1 LGHVQPQALYN
12 LFFAHCIRAITVA
25 EAQAMKAFRF
35 DRHGGPE
42 VLRFEDVPLPEPG
55 PGEVRVRHT
64 AVALNFRDILV
75 RRGQHMVKS
84 FPSGLGTESAGVV
97 EAVGEGVIDLAAGDF
112 VATVC
117 RPDCA
122 YAEARIAPAAR
133 VVKLP
138 AGIDDRVAAAMMVR
152 GMTARYLL
160 HATYKVKPGDTIVIH
175 AAAGGVGM
183 IVSQWAKHLGATVIG
198 TVGSD
203 DKAEIARRYGC
214 DHVLRYRNF
223 AAQVREI
230 TGGKGVPVVYDSVGN
245 TTFENSL
252 KCLAPRG
259 ILASFGESSGDPP
272 PVTARQLGNMGSLF
286 VTHPSLIDYTATR
299 EDLLETTNDLFA
311 MVGSGKIK
319 IEISQ
324 SYPLREAAQ
333 AHRDVEARRT
343 TGSVV
348 LIP

>member
-1 LGHVQPQALYN
+1 
-12 LFFAHCIRAITVA
+12 
-25 EAQAMKAFRF
+25 MKAFRF

-42 VLRFEDVPLPEPG
+42 VLRYEDVPLPEPG

-75 RRGQHMVKS
+75 RRGQHAVKS

-97 EAVGEGVIDLAAGDF
+97 EAVGEGVTDLAAGDL

-138 AGIDDRVAAAMMVR
+138 DGIDERTAASMMVR

-160 HATYKVKPGDTIVIH
+160 RATYAVKPGDTIVIH

-183 IVSQWAKHLGATVIG
+183 IVSQWAKYLGATVIG

-203 DKAEIARRYGC
+203 DKAGLARAHGC
-214 DHVLRYRNF
+214 DHVLRYNDF
-223 AAQVREI
+223 AEHVREI
-230 TGGKGVPVVYDSVGN
+230 TKGKGVPVVYDSIGK

-272 PVTARQLGNMGSLF
+272 LVSTRKLGNMGSLF

-299 EDLLETTNDLFA
+299 ADLLETVNDLFS
-311 MVGSGKIK
+311 MVASGKVRID
-319 IEISQ
+319 ITQ
-324 SYPLREAAQ
+324 SYPLRDAAQ
-333 AHRDVEARRT
+333 AHRDVEARKT

>member
-1 LGHVQPQALYN
+1 
-12 LFFAHCIRAITVA
+12 
-25 EAQAMKAFRF
+25 MKAFRF

-55 PGEVRVRHT
+55 PGEVRIRHT

-75 RRGQHMVKS
+75 RRGQHVVKS

-97 EAVGEGVIDLAAGDF
+97 EAVGEGVTDLAAGDF

-138 AGIDDRVAAAMMVR
+138 AGIDDRIAAAMMVR

-203 DKAEIARRYGC
+203 DKAEIARKLRLRSRAALRRFRSAGAR
-214 DHVLRYRNF
+214 DHRRQGR
-223 AAQVREI
+223 A
-230 TGGKGVPVVYDSVGN
+230 GG
-245 TTFENSL
+245 L
-252 KCLAPRG
+252 
-259 ILASFGESSGDPP
+259 
-272 PVTARQLGNMGSLF
+272 
-286 VTHPSLIDYTATR
+286 
-299 EDLLETTNDLFA
+299 
-311 MVGSGKIK
+311 
-319 IEISQ
+319 
-324 SYPLREAAQ
+324 
-333 AHRDVEARRT
+333 
-343 TGSVV
+343 
-348 LIP
+348 

>member
-1 LGHVQPQALYN
+1 
-12 LFFAHCIRAITVA
+12 
-25 EAQAMKAFRF
+25 MKAFRF
-35 DRHGGPE
+35 DQPGGPE
-42 VLRFEDVPLPEPG
+42 VLRFEDVPSPEPG
-55 PGEVRVRHT
+55 PGELRVRHT

-75 RRGQHMVKS
+75 RRGQHAVKA

-97 EAVGEGVIDLAAGDF
+97 EALGPGVSGFAIGDR

-138 AGIDDRVAAAMMVR
+138 DAIPERTAASMMVR
-152 GMTARYLL
+152 GMTARYLIK
-160 HATYKVKPGDTIVIH
+160 ATYPVKRGDTIVIH
-175 AAAGGVGM
+175 AAAGGVGL
-183 IVSQWAKHLGATVIG
+183 IVVQWAKHLGATVIG

-203 DKAEIARRYGC
+203 DKADVARAHGC
-214 DHVLRYRNF
+214 DHVLRYDDF
-223 AAQVREI
+223 AAQVRDI
-230 TGGKGVPVVYDSVGN
+230 TGGKGVPVVYDSVGKL
-245 TTFENSL
+245 TFENSL

-272 PVTARQLGNMGSLF
+272 PVEARTLGNMGSLF
-286 VTHPSLIDYTATR
+286 VTHPSLIDYTASR
-299 EDLLETTNDLFA
+299 AELQETANDLFA

-319 IEISQ
+319 IEINQ
-324 SYPLREAAQ
+324 EYPLRDAAQ
-333 AHRDVEARRT
+333 AHRDVEARKT

>member
-1 LGHVQPQALYN
+1 
-12 LFFAHCIRAITVA
+12 
-25 EAQAMKAFRF
+25 MKACRF

-42 VLRFEDVPLPEPG
+42 VLRFEDAPLPEPG
-55 PGEVRVRHT
+55 PGEVRIRHS

-75 RRGQHMVKS
+75 RRGQHTVAS
-84 FPSGLGTESAGVV
+84 FPSGLGTESAGAIEAIGDGVTDF
-97 EAVGEGVIDLAAGDF
+97 AVGDL

-138 AGIDDRVAAAMMVR
+138 DGIDPRIAASMMVR

-160 HATYKVKPGDTIVIH
+160 RATYAVKPGDTIVIH
-175 AAAGGVGM
+175 AAAGGVGQ

-203 DKAEIARRYGC
+203 DKAAVARAHGC
-214 DHVLRYRNF
+214 HHVLRYHDF
-223 AAQVREI
+223 APKVRDI
-230 TGGKGVPVVYDSVGN
+230 TGGKGVPAVYDSVGRD
-245 TTFENSL
+245 TFESSL

-272 PVTARQLGNMGSLF
+272 PVSAPTLGNMGSLF
-286 VTHPSLIDYTATR
+286 VTHPSLIHYTATR
-299 EDLLETTNDLFA
+299 QELLETANDLFA
-311 MVGSGKIK
+311 MVTSGKIK
-319 IEISQ
+319 IDVSR

-333 AHRDVEARRT
+333 AHRDVEARKT
-343 TGSVV
+343 TGAVV

>member
-1 LGHVQPQALYN
+1 
-12 LFFAHCIRAITVA
+12 
-25 EAQAMKAFRF
+25 MKAFRF
-35 DRHGGPE
+35 DRPGGPE
-42 VLRFEDVPLPEPG
+42 VLRFDDVPLPEPG
-55 PGEVRVRHT
+55 PGEVRIRHT

-75 RRGQHMVKS
+75 RRGQHAVKA
-84 FPSGLGTESAGVV
+84 FPSGLGTESAGTI
-97 EAVGEGVIDLAAGDF
+97 EALGPGVTDFSVGDR
-112 VATVC
+112 VATVA
-117 RPDCA
+117 RPDNA

-138 AGIDDRVAAAMMVR
+138 DTIDERTAASMMVR

-160 HATYKVKPGDTIVIH
+160 RATYNVKPGDTIVIH
-175 AAAGGVGM
+175 AAAGGVGL

-198 TVGSD
+198 TAGSE
-203 DKAEIARRYGC
+203 DKAAVARAHGC
-214 DHVLRYRNF
+214 DHVLGYDDF
-223 AAQVREI
+223 ADKVREI
-230 TGGKGVPVVYDSVGN
+230 TGGKGVPVVYDSIGK
-245 TTFENSL
+245 TTFVNSL

-272 PVTARQLGNMGSLF
+272 PVDARTLGNMGSLY
-286 VTHPSLIDYTATR
+286 VTHPSLIHYTATR
-299 EDLLETTNDLFA
+299 ADLMETANDLFA

-319 IEISQ
+319 IEISR

-333 AHRDVEARRT
+333 AHRDVEARKT

>member
-1 LGHVQPQALYN
+1 
-12 LFFAHCIRAITVA
+12 
-25 EAQAMKAFRF
+25 MKAIRF

-42 VLRFEDVPLPEPG
+42 VLSFDDVPEAEPG
-55 PGEVRVRHT
+55 PGEVRIRHE

-75 RRGQHMVKS
+75 RRGQHAVKS
-84 FPSGLGTESAGVV
+84 FPSGLGTESAGVI
-97 EAVGEGVIDLAAGDF
+97 EAVGDGVSGLAIGDR
-112 VATVC
+112 VATVA

-138 AGIDDRVAAAMMVR
+138 DGIDARTAASMMVR

-160 HATYKVKPGDTIVIH
+160 RATYAVKPGDTIVIH
-175 AAAGGVGM
+175 AAAGGVGL
-183 IVSQWAKHLGATVIG
+183 IVSQWAKQLGATVIG

-203 DKAEIARRYGC
+203 DKAAVARAHGC
-214 DHVLRYRNF
+214 DHVFHYDNF
-223 AAQVREI
+223 AERVRDI
-230 TGGKGVPVVYDSVGN
+230 TGGKGVPVVYDSVGK

-272 PVTARQLGNMGSLF
+272 PVSPRTLGNMGSLF

-299 EDLLETTNDLFA
+299 ADFLDTTNDLFA
-311 MVGSGKIK
+311 MVASGKIK
-319 IEISQ
+319 IEINRE
-324 SYPLREAAQ
+324 YPLREAAA
-333 AHRDVEARRT
+333 AHADVEARKT